1 MLRIRPLAI
10 VMSLALA
17 AASGLA
23 LLSFLMMQDAFSAAR
38 NAYQN
43 QHLSYRLAD
52 ELRQSSDDIT
62 RNARTYVVTGDT
74 KWEEQFLSVIAIRNG
89 EKPRPVD
96 YHRIYWDFVA
106 ATGRAPRP
114 TTQTR
119 CRGTTQ
125 HRDPRTTAHAARR
138 GCEGRARR

>member
-62 RNARTYVVTGDT
+62 RNARTYVVTGDP
-74 KWEEQFLSVIAIRNG
+74 KWEEQFLS
-89 EKPRPVD
+89 
-96 YHRIYWDFVA
+96 
-106 ATGRAPRP
+106 
-114 TTQTR
+114 
-119 CRGTTQ
+119 
-125 HRDPRTTAHAARR
+125 
-138 GCEGRARR
+138 

>member
-1 MLRIRPLAI
+1 
-10 VMSLALA
+10 MSVALA

-23 LLSFLMMQDAFSAAR
+23 LLSFLMMQDAFSAAC

-62 RNARTYVVTGDT
+62 RNARTFVVTGDP

-89 EKPRPVD
+89 ERPRPLD
-96 YHRIYWDFVA
+96 YHRIYWGFVA
-106 ATGRAPRP
+106 ATCRTPRP
-114 TTQTR
+114 D
-119 CRGTTQ
+119 G
-125 HRDPRTTAHAARR
+125 ARIPLQQMMR
-138 GCEGRARR
+138 EAGFFEAEFTLLR

>member
-1 MLRIRPLAI
+1 MLRIRPMAI

-52 ELRQSSDDIT
+52 ELRQ
-62 RNARTYVVTGDT
+62 
-74 KWEEQFLSVIAIRNG
+74 
-89 EKPRPVD
+89 
-96 YHRIYWDFVA
+96 
-106 ATGRAPRP
+106 
-114 TTQTR
+114 
-119 CRGTTQ
+119 
-125 HRDPRTTAHAARR
+125 
-138 GCEGRARR
+138 